1 MKRTLFLIL
10 SLILLSVSGFSQSKK
25 IKTGAE
31 CTDQYLPLI
40 KGLNVGVV
48 ANQTSMIG
56 NTHLVDSL
64 LSLGINVKVIFAPEH
79 GFRDLADDG
88 AGITGGVDP
97 VTRVTV
103 KSLYGAKNKPAPEDL
118 EGIDVIIYDIQDVG
132 TRFYTYISTMHYVLE
147 ACAENGVKMIILD
160 RPNPNGYF
168 VDGTMPDPDVRS
180 FVCIDPIPVVH
191 GMTVGELALMM
202 NGEGWL
208 KEGVKCKLEV
218 IKCQNYK
225 RTYLYQLPVKPSPN
239 LPNMNSVYLYPSL
252 CFSEG
257 TVLSCGR
264 GTPWPFQV
272 IGAPLMPDTGF
283 NFTPT
288 PGPGATNPRFK
299 GVLCH
304 GIDFTHSLENGLVPK
319 PFIDL
324 NWLIDIYNNYPEKDK
339 FFNSYFDTLAGG
351 PTLREQIIAGMSAK
365 DIRKT
370 WKPGIRKFKAERKKY
385 LLY

>member
-264 GTPWPFQV
+264 GTPCPFQV

-370 WKPGIRKFKAERKKY
+370 WKPGIRKFKAERKEVSVY
-385 LLY
+385 